1 MKALEELTVLDV
13 LNVLSFLIGLM
24 NLDEN
29 LTQGDKQDLMSAIDK
44 QTSVILKEIHMHLE
58 QQDKR
63 LDELINRLEV
73 VDNDSK

>member
-13 LNVLSFLIGLM
+13 LNVLSFFIGLM

-29 LTQGDKQDLMSAIDK
+29 LTQGDKQDLMSATDK
-44 QTSVILKEIHMHLE
+44 QTTIILKEIHTHLE

-73 VDNDSK
+73 VENDRK

>member
-29 LTQGDKQDLMSAIDK
+29 LTQGDKQDLMSATDK

>member
-1 MKALEELTVLDV
+1 MKTLEELTVLDV

-29 LTQGDKQDLMSAIDK
+29 LTQGDKQDLMSATDK
-44 QTSVILKEIHMHLE
+44 QTTKILKEIHAHLE
-58 QQDKR
+58 QQDRR

-73 VDNDSK
+73 VENDRK